1 MSYAADDYESIR
13 RRQEEI
19 TAERNLALTGSTAQ
33 VPLEEAKVG
42 EYAIGWPYTVAADY
56 DPA

>member
-13 RRQEEI
+13 RRAEEI
-19 TAERNLALTGSTAQ
+19 QAERNLALKGTT
-33 VPLEEAKVG
+33 LEEPKVG
-42 EYAIGWPYTVAADY
+42 EVAINWSYAADY

>member
-13 RRQEEI
+13 RRAEEI
-19 TAERNLALTGSTAQ
+19 KAERNLALKGTTL
-33 VPLEEAKVG
+33 PEEPKVG
-42 EYAIGWPYTVAADY
+42 EVSPAWPYAVAYDY